1 MESNAALKVKS
12 EEHDQLEAQMLEAI
26 SASYATIEFEPDGT
40 VRTANANFLTT
51 LGYSMAEIEGRHHRI
66 FVDAQYAQSLEYR
79 RFWEELAAGRPQT
92 REFKRVTKNGTPI
105 WIKAS
110 YMPVKDRGGKVAKVI
125 KLAQDCTAERLQL
138 VDLEGKMN
146 ALSKSQAVIE
156 FNMDGTVITANDNFL
171 TTLGYT
177 LKEIQSEHHGMFVD
191 DTYRTSRD
199 YKQFWQKLNG
209 GDFVAGEFRRI
220 GKGGREIW
228 IQASYNPVMDF
239 TGKPCKV
246 VKFATD
252 ITKEKLRN
260 ADYQGQLAAIHKAQA
275 VIEFNL
281 DGTIITANDNFLAVL
296 GYDLK
301 EIEGKHHG
309 MFADDAYRRSNEYR
323 QFWEKLNRGEFDTG
337 QYKRVGKG
345 GKEVWIQASYNPIF
359 DSNGKPFKVVKFAT
373 DITDKI
379 KLIQELSDAA
389 NMLASSAQQL
399 NASATQM
406 AASSR
411 QTTDQATE
419 ASAASE
425 EVSKGVE
432 AVATNT
438 EEMQASIKEISR
450 NANEASTQSNET
462 KAQAQSTN
470 LTIQKLGESSKEI
483 GNVIKVI
490 SSIAQQ
496 TNLLA
501 LNATIEA
508 ARAGDAGR
516 GFAVVANEV
525 KELAKQT
532 AKATEEITNKIGAIQ
547 GDSAEAVKAISG
559 IGQSIEKLNA
569 IAGAIAASVEEQAAT
584 TGEVARVVKEANT
597 GVQSIASN
605 VKEVSIA
612 ATQTSQGATQVQD
625 AAKALQELATRLQ
638 SMVKRIQN

>member
-1 MESNAALKVKS
+1 MESNAALKMNP
-12 EEHDQLEAQMLEAI
+12 EEHDQLADQTLAAI
-26 SASYATIEFEPDGT
+26 STSFATIEFSPDGT
-40 VRTANANFLTT
+40 IIRANDNFLGA
-51 LGYSMAEIEGRHHRI
+51 LGYSQGEVQGRHHRM
-66 FVDAQYAQSLEYR
+66 FVDAAEAQSLDYR
-79 RFWEELAAGRPQT
+79 RFWEDLASGRPQT

-110 YMPVKDRGGKVAKVI
+110 YMPVRDRGGKVVKVV
-125 KLAQDCTAERLQL
+125 KVALDSTADRLQI
-138 VDLEGKMN
+138 VDLQGKMN

-156 FNMDGTVITANDNFL
+156 FKMDGTVVTANDNFL
-171 TTLGYT
+171 HTLGYT
-177 LKEIQSEHHGMFVD
+177 LKEIEGQHHSMFCEE
-191 DTYRTSRD
+191 TYRRSHEYR
-199 YKQFWQKLNG
+199 QFWEALNR
-209 GDFVAGEFRRI
+209 GEFQAAEYRRI
-220 GKGGREIW
+220 GKGGKEVW
-228 IQASYNPVMDF
+228 IQASYNPVMDMN
-239 TGKPCKV
+239 GKPCKV

-252 ITKEKLRN
+252 VTKEKMKN
-260 ADYQGQLAAIHKAQA
+260 ADYQGQLAAISKAQA

-281 DGTIITANDNFLAVL
+281 DGSIITANDNFLSVL
-296 GYDLK
+296 GYSLN
-301 EIEGKHHG
+301 EIQGKHHS
-309 MFADDAYRRSNEYR
+309 MFVEESYRRSSEYR
-323 QFWEKLNRGEFDTG
+323 QFWDKLNRGEFEQA
-337 QYKRVGKG
+337 QYKRIGKG

-359 DSNGKPFKVVKFAT
+359 DMNGRPFKVVKFAV

-389 NMLASSAQQL
+389 NTLAASAQQL

-406 AASSR
+406 AAGSK
-411 QTTDQATE
+411 QTTAQATQ

-450 NANEASTQSNET
+450 NANEASSQSNET
-462 KAQAQSTN
+462 KAQAQQTN

-547 GDSAEAVKAISG
+547 TDSSEAVKAISG
-559 IGQSIEKLNA
+559 IGVSIDKLNA

-584 TGEVARVVKEANT
+584 TGEVARVVKEANI

-605 VKEVSIA
+605 VKEVSVA
-612 ATQTSQGATQVQD
+612 ATQTSQGAGQVSD
-625 AAKALQELATRLQ
+625 AARSLQELATRL
-638 SMVKRIQN
+638 SGMVKRIQN